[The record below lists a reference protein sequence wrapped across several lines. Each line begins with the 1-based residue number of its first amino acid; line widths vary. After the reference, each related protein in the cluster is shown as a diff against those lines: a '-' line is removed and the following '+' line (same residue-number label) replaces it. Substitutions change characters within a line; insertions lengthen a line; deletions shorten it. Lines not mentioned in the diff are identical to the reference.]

1 MAGGTGSRRPR
12 RAAPVLT
19 RVSPGAGPAEQPLPE
34 ALPPSA
40 CIVEYGKALDI
51 SYLQYLWEAHSNILR
66 CMRDCRVW
74 SALYDGDSP
83 DPEAFCLGPPEE
95 RVPGSASPVL
105 RLPQQVSGT
114 TGPPLAPGKEKSH
127 TELEWDDSYDT
138 GISSGTGGGS
148 PGPYEDA
155 ENASPPAP
163 VDPPKH
169 IQEMKKN
176 AILLFKGAYI
186 EESDFQDDVMVYRL
200 CAEKDA
206 EDARGS
212 QEDSARPPAQ
222 TQVQGA
228 PLNNGPLLGP
238 EPETESEEEH
248 GRDDSAVLHS
258 VSRDPAPANEPE
270 VTPEPAPESAAPS
283 PEAEPGAQPT
293 AAVPEGEDFMAQY
306 DQIIKELGS
315 STEGLMEQDLSLP
328 DALLVTKEP
337 EGEKDESQGGAEEE
351 GKKDP
356 EEEDDDDFDPF
367 IAEAPPAE
375 TPPSPFGARDDA
387 AFASHR
393 PARAQ
398 STPFTGDALR
408 LLCGFCF

>member
-1 MAGGTGSRRPR
+1 MVRNLENLSVWGSGSGRPSEPH
-12 RAAPVLT
+12 PVLT
-19 RVSPGAGPAEQPLPE
+19 HVSPGAGPTEPPLPE
-34 ALPPSA
+34 ALVPSA

-51 SYLQYLWEAHSNILR
+51 SYLQYLWEAHANILR

-74 SALYDGDSP
+74 SALYDGESP

-95 RVPGSASPVL
+95 RTPGATSPVL
-105 RLPQQVSGT
+105 RLPQQVPGA
-114 TGPPLAPGKEKSH
+114 TGKKSH

-155 ENASPPAP
+155 EDARPPVP

-206 EDARGS
+206 EDACGS
-212 QEDSARPPAQ
+212 QEDSVKPPAQ

-228 PLNNGPLLGP
+228 PPNGPLPGP
-238 EPETESEEEH
+238 EPETDSEEEH
-248 GRDDSAVLHS
+248 SRDNSDVPHS
-258 VSRDPAPANEPE
+258 VSRDPEPENEPE
-270 VTPEPAPESAAPS
+270 VTPEPTPESAAPS
-283 PEAEPGAQPT
+283 PEVEPGAQLT
-293 AAVPEGEDFMAQY
+293 AASPEGEDFMAQY

-315 STEGLMEQDLSLP
+315 STEGLMERDLSSP
-328 DALLVTKEP
+328 DALLVTEEP
-337 EGEKDESQGGAEEE
+337 EGEKDGSQGEEEEE
-351 GKKDP
+351 GKDP
-356 EEEDDDDFDPF
+356 EEEDDDFDSF
-367 IAEAPPAE
+367 IAEVPPTE
-375 TPPSPFGARDDA
+375 TLPSPFGVRDEA

-393 PARAQ
+393 PASTQ

>member
-1 MAGGTGSRRPR
+1 MAGGTGPR

-19 RVSPGAGPAEQPLPE
+19 RVSPGAGPAEQLLPE
-34 ALPPSA
+34 ASLPSA

-83 DPEAFCLGPPEE
+83 NPEACCLGPPEE
-95 RVPGSASPVL
+95 RAPGATSPVL
-105 RLPQQVSGT
+105 RLPQQVPGT
-114 TGPPLAPGKEKSH
+114 PMPPLAPGKEKSH

-155 ENASPPAP
+155 ENASPPVP

-206 EDARGS
+206 EDEHGS
-212 QEDSARPPAQ
+212 QEHSARPPAQ

-228 PLNNGPLLGP
+228 PLNNGPLPGP
-238 EPETESEEEH
+238 EPETELEEEN
-248 GRDDSAVLHS
+248 GRDDSAVLHG
-258 VSRDPAPANEPE
+258 VSRDPARANEPE
-270 VTPEPAPESAAPS
+270 VTPEAAPESAAPS
-283 PEAEPGAQPT
+283 PKAEPSAQPT

-337 EGEKDESQGGAEEE
+337 EGEKDESQGGEEEEE

-356 EEEDDDDFDPF
+356 EEEDDDDFDSF

-393 PARAQ
+393 PARTQ